1 MDAGQY
7 GDDTTRCS
15 SCGHQPGCECSCCAE
30 CDDAA
35 ALAAERCEVHPDQ
48 ILTPSGHTSVCATCI
63 SEAER
68 ERLAAE
74 TFAYIAASSPEP
86 AAF

>member
-35 ALAAERCEVHPDQ
+35 ALAAE
-48 ILTPSGHTSVCATCI
+48 
-63 SEAER
+63 
-68 ERLAAE
+68 